1 MVMFVE
7 MDHVSM
13 GLAVME
19 LHSVHVL
26 MEVTKSDVKDNHLIA
41 HQISIGVQVH
51 FTPAPGVFLQ
61 ATGVMMTETVVMVVM
76 NETAHHS
83 QLVATCYSS
92 STYLM
97 YSRYVCSIRCD
108 GNTECF
114 DKSDEENCPLGT

>member
-19 LHSVHVL
+19 LHSVL
-26 MEVTKSDVKDNHLIA
+26 MEVTKSDVKDNHPIA

-61 ATGVMMTETVVMVVM
+61 ATGVMVT
-76 NETAHHS
+76 
-83 QLVATCYSS
+83 
-92 STYLM
+92 
-97 YSRYVCSIRCD
+97 
-108 GNTECF
+108 
-114 DKSDEENCPLGT
+114 